1 MLQRMAAEVLL
12 LALRRFIVVCVCVF
26 LTAPSLILWQMV
38 SLGIKG
44 LFEMVKETWRS
55 HPELCKKA
63 LQSFFEVLQGLDPE
77 TLEQEPEEVIGESAL
92 SVCVCACT
100 CACMH
105 ARNKGNCDA
114 AMQLQCPCLLFA
126 LRCPEPPPSGHGER
140 TGHR

>member
-1 MLQRMAAEVLL
+1 M
-12 LALRRFIVVCVCVF
+12 CVCVF

-63 LQSFFEVLQGLDPE
+63 LQSFFELLQGLDPE